1 MGDAG
6 ESTSRF
12 PDIEAEPV
20 ARVADGEKPP
30 AIPAQARQ
38 PAEARIARRQMHPA
52 AIFERPD
59 PRPRR
64 IVGRQR
70 DRGRGYLKTRSDE
83 LRVGKEWVSTCR
95 HRWSPYLSKKKNI

>member
-38 PAEARIARRQMHPA
+38 PAEAPSARRQMHPA
-52 AIFERPD
+52 ALFERPD

-64 IVGRQR
+64 IVGRK
-70 DRGRGYLKTRSDE
+70 RGPGRAAQTTMTGER
-83 LRVGKEWVSTCR
+83 RVRQEGVNTGEVMGVEY
-95 HRWSPYLSKKKNI
+95 P